1 MASIRHSRVVALF
14 AMFTLA
20 AVLGFAQTQTA
31 RLQGTVQ
38 DASGAV
44 VPSAKVTAVNDQTKE
59 SSEATSNETGLYV
72 FPVLRPGNY
81 TVTVEAAG
89 FSKTVIRDIELA
101 VSANRGLDIR
111 LEVGK
116 MAEVVEVKANTV
128 AVVTTDAQV
137 SNAVTMTDINVLPQL
152 ARTPISLTYFQ
163 PGVQIG
169 TNGSNAGADYSYS
182 HINGLR
188 QGSNNNTLDG
198 IDVNDAVAPRLGLS
212 MTANNTDSVEEFR
225 VVTEGGKAEYGR
237 NAGGQQE
244 LITRSGTNQF
254 HGNTFEYIRN
264 QALNANDF
272 FSNSSGLAKTMFI
285 QNMFGGSIGGP
296 IKHNKLFFFG
306 NIQSRRTHQQITR
319 NRTVPTD
326 LAKQGIFQWQASAG
340 APVQQV
346 NVLSLDPRNKGIDP
360 TIATLLKIYPSPNNT
375 DVGDGLNY
383 EGYRFNN
390 PNNSLED
397 QFTIKG
403 DYNLNEKNHF
413 FYRHSWQ
420 RNSSIDSL
428 NSADA
433 SFPGQPQ
440 GTQGGHRWGI
450 AAGWD
455 DTLSATVVNQFRY
468 GHQSAGVD
476 FVRPARVS
484 GMMYNTFNQWTAPIL
499 ANFPQGRNSP
509 VNQYTDNLTKIKGNH
524 TIKAG
529 VQLRFTTQWG
539 YNAAGIYP
547 NSSLSTGSPGNTP
560 TVTAPAGLS
569 STQLTTFQGL
579 YNNLTGRVGQ
589 ITETF
594 YSDLQNWQA
603 AGTPRV
609 RTFVFHEYGS
619 FLQDDWKI
627 RRNLTLNYGLRW
639 DFSGV
644 PYEQNNLVGNIA
656 QSAQI
661 NSASQIDNLTV
672 QRGGQWYKNDY
683 HAFAPRIGF
692 AWDLTGDGKTSIR
705 ANYGI
710 FYDRIIGAATSL
722 VDGNTPG
729 FSQGVTVYPNQSGTD
744 LRIADNPAGP
754 AQPAAP
760 VLTLPATRSTSIVV
774 FDPNLTNGYVQSWS
788 LNIQRE
794 ITRDTVLQV
803 GYVANH
809 GQKLFMDQDLAQAH
823 WNPAL
828 QSAFQELVA
837 NCTTAACNATSLAN
851 VSPNNLFVKMFGS
864 ASSAVSAMSSSN
876 VQTGQYGNAMYN
888 VEQSSNVNAK
898 YAAAGLSQYSVRN
911 FPQYNEL
918 VYGTNAGL
926 SWYHSLQV
934 SLRRQVGS
942 MRIAANYTWS
952 KSLDNS
958 SQEGNGITPTLDD
971 YNLKLNKA
979 RSDYDR
985 PQVFN
990 MQGLWT
996 LPIGRGHKFGT
1007 DMPKWANTLIGG
1019 WDLGGLWV
1027 WESGA
1032 PITASSGRF
1041 TGITYWGASSWDN
1054 FSGGSRNIGSV
1065 QRMGNGVW
1073 FFNPSQ
1079 NIINQFAFPTALDFG
1094 NAGRNT
1100 FRGPRFWNVDASLVK
1115 SFAITER
1122 KRLTFRAEAYNIFN
1136 NVDFANPSLA
1146 LSSPATFGKISGV
1159 VNNPRLL
1166 QGALRFDF

>member
-1 MASIRHSRVVALF
+1 MALIRRSRVVAMF
-14 AMFTLA
+14 AMLTVA
-20 AVLGFAQTQTA
+20 AVLALAQTQSA
-31 RLQGTVQ
+31 RLQGLVR

-44 VPSAKVTAVNDQTKE
+44 VPGAKVVAVNDLTKAT
-59 SSEATSNETGLYV
+59 SEVTSNETGLYV
-72 FPVLRPGNY
+72 FPVLAPGTY
-81 TVTVEAAG
+81 TMTVEAGG
-89 FSKTVIRDIELA
+89 FSKTVMKDIELA
-101 VSANRGLDIR
+101 VSANMTADVR
-111 LEVGK
+111 LEIGK

-128 AVVTTDAQV
+128 SVVTADAQV

-254 HGNTFEYIRN
+254 HGGVFEYLRN
-264 QALNANDF
+264 TALNANDF
-272 FSNSSGLAKTMFI
+272 FSNSSGNPKTMFI

-296 IKHNKLFFFG
+296 IKHNKLFIFG

-319 NRTVPTD
+319 NRTVPSD
-326 LAKQGIFQWQASAG
+326 LARTGIFQWQASTG
-340 APVQQV
+340 AAVQQI
-346 NVLSLDPRNKGIDP
+346 NVLSLDPLKRGIDP
-360 TIATLLKIYPSPNNT
+360 TIATLMKIYPSPNNN

-383 EGYRFNN
+383 QGYRFNN

-403 DYNLNEKNHF
+403 DYNLNDKNHF
-413 FYRHSWQ
+413 FYRHAWQ

-433 SFPGQPQ
+433 YFPGQAQ

-450 AAGWD
+450 AGGWD
-455 DTLSATVVNQFRY
+455 YTISPTMVNQFRY

-476 FVRPARVS
+476 FVRPDRVA
-484 GMMYNTFNQWTAPIL
+484 GTMYSFNQWTQPIYN
-499 ANFPQGRNSP
+499 AFPQGRNSP
-509 VNQYTDNLTKIKGNH
+509 VNEYTDNLTKIKGNH

-529 VQLRFTTQWG
+529 VQLRFTSQWG
-539 YNAAGIYP
+539 YNDAGIYP
-547 NSSLSTGSPGNTP
+547 NASLSTTSSGNTP

-569 STQLTTFQGL
+569 STQLTVFQGL

-589 ITETF
+589 IAQTF
-594 YSDLQNWQA
+594 YSDLQTWQP
-603 AGTPRV
+603 AGTARF

-619 FLQDDWKI
+619 FIQDDWKI
-627 RRNLTLNYGLRW
+627 KRNFTLNVGLRW

-644 PYEQNNLVGNIA
+644 PSEQNGLVGTIA
-656 QSAQI
+656 QAPQL
-661 NSASQIDNLTV
+661 NSVSQIDNLTV
-672 QRGGQWYKNDY
+672 KKGGQWYNNNY
-683 HAFAPRIGF
+683 HSFAPRIGF
-692 AWDLTGDGKTSIR
+692 AWDVSGDGKTSVR
-705 ANYGI
+705 GNYGI
-710 FYDRIIGAATSL
+710 FYDRMIGAATSL
-722 VDGNTPG
+722 VDTNTPG
-729 FSQGVTVYPNQSGTD
+729 FTQAMTVYPNVNGTD
-744 LRIADNPAGP
+744 IRAADNPAGP

-774 FDPNLTNGYVQSWS
+774 FNPNLTNGYVQTWS

-794 ITRDTVLQV
+794 IARDTVLQI
-803 GYVANH
+803 GYVGNH
-809 GQKLFMDQDLAQAH
+809 GEKLFMDQDLDQAH

-828 QSAFQELVA
+828 QSAFSELVA
-837 NCTTAACNATSLAN
+837 NCTTAACNATSLAA
-851 VSPNNLFVKMFGS
+851 VSPNNLFVKMYGTAS
-864 ASSAVSAMSSSN
+864 AAVSAMSSAN
-876 VQTGQYGNAMYN
+876 VQTGQFGNAMYN
-888 VEQSSNVNAK
+888 VDVTGYSKLQN
-898 YAAAGLSQYSVRN
+898 AGLSEYAIRN
-911 FPQYNEL
+911 YPQYNE
-918 VYGTNAGL
+918 VIYGTNAGL

-942 MRIAANYTWS
+942 MRLAANYTWS

-958 SQEGNGITPTLDD
+958 SQEGNGVTPTLDD

-990 MQGLWT
+990 MQALWT
-996 LPIGRGHKFGT
+996 LPFGRGHHFGT
-1007 DMPKWANTLIGG
+1007 DMPKWANTLLGG
-1019 WDLGGLWV
+1019 WDLGGLWI

-1032 PITASSGRF
+1032 PMTASSGRY
-1041 TGITYWGASSWDN
+1041 TGITYYGASSWDN
-1054 FSGGSRNIGSV
+1054 FSGGSRNIGAV
-1065 QRMGNGVW
+1065 QRMGNGVY
-1073 FFNPSQ
+1073 FLDPTQ
-1079 NIINQFAFPTALDFG
+1079 NVINQFAFPGAFDLG
-1094 NAGRNT
+1094 NSGRNT

-1115 SFAITER
+1115 TFAFGESK
-1122 KRLTFRAEAYNIFN
+1122 KRLTFRAEAYNLFN

-1166 QGALRFDF
+1166 QAALRFDF